1 MVFRLLCTINQWLS
15 MLVKIL
21 VLKISDILSE
31 KKIKF
36 LNNRKV
42 FENHKKITSVK
53 SVNRA

>member
-15 MLVKIL
+15 MLAKIL

-31 KKIKF
+31 KIELF
-36 LNNRKV
+36 YDLKV
-42 FENHKKITSVK
+42 FENNKRITSVK